1 MTTAR
6 GVLLVMLVSACGTE
20 DSGPPAIAKVPG
32 KLGTI
37 AVNNTSIF
45 AIDTTDDTVVELG
58 LDGSMIGKLPS
69 QMKVTD
75 LAAAGDIVAW
85 VEVEGSHQIV
95 QRRKA
100 GVVETLATLTFA
112 PRIVA
117 TTEGIFYS
125 DTGIIA
131 LWGDAGAER
140 LATPAAG
147 ATLLGVD
154 ASFVYTLE
162 GTSVQRY
169 DRRMDMKEEVVA
181 TAMGATVKDGYLAY
195 RTGEG
200 VRIHDLFTKFDALF
214 GMPPAGYTCNL
225 LIAGRA
231 VMCGQ
236 YRCLENVTEELIGEP
251 VTGYTSVG
259 KNLYWAQAAG
269 TSTELFTTDAEAKI
283 E

>member
-1 MTTAR
+1 MR
-6 GVLLVMLVSACGTE
+6 WLLLVLAVSACSDE
-20 DSGPPAIAKVPG
+20 DSGPPPIAKVPG

-45 AIDTTDDTVVELG
+45 AIDTTDDSIIELG
-58 LDGSMIGKLPS
+58 LDGTMIGKLPTV
-69 QMKVTD
+69 MKVTD
-75 LAAAGDIVAW
+75 LAAAGDIVGW

-112 PRIVA
+112 PKIVA

-131 LWGDAGAER
+131 RWGDTGAER

-162 GTSVQRY
+162 GASVQRY

-181 TAMGATVKDGYLAY
+181 TTMGATVKDGYLAY
-195 RTGEG
+195 RTADG

-214 GMPPAGYTCNL
+214 GMPPAGYECNL

-236 YRCLENVTEELIGEP
+236 WRCLENVTEELIDDP

-259 KNLYWAQAAG
+259 KTLYWAQAAG
-269 TSTELFTTDAEAKI
+269 TSSEIFTTDAEQKLK
-283 E
+283 